1 LKIGIIQMD
10 IKLGSP
16 DANYKKVTTLT
27 EEIMQQKEKP
37 EVIVLPELWTTGYAF
52 NQIKELAL
60 VEGKESAGFLGK
72 LSKQY
77 GVWFVGGSIIAST
90 SKGYVNRAQV
100 INPNGEL
107 IVIYDKVHLFGL
119 MNEDKYF
126 VNGEKINIFNL
137 NGITSSC
144 VICYDIRFCE
154 LIRKIALSKV
164 KLLFVTAE
172 WPHPRLDHWRT
183 LLIAR
188 AIENQMYVVACNR
201 VGKSG
206 KNIFF
211 GHSMVINPWGEIL
224 GELIKEKEDFL
235 IIDIDLS
242 IVEEV
247 RNKIPVFN
255 DRRPEVY
262 HL

>member
-1 LKIGIIQMD
+1 MD
-10 IKLGSP
+10 IELGNP
-16 DANYKKVTTLT
+16 DANYKRITILT
-27 EEIMQQKEKP
+27 KEIMHQKEKP

-52 NQIKELAL
+52 NQIEDIAL
-60 VEGKESAGFLGK
+60 IEGKESADFLGK

-77 GVWFVGGSIIAST
+77 GVWFVGGSVIAST
-90 SKGYVNRAQV
+90 STGYVNRAQV

-164 KLLFVTAE
+164 KLLFVSAE